1 MTDNLVIGLATIIF
15 AGIFAQWLAWR
26 IRIPSILLLLVFG
39 LLIGPIL
46 GFINP
51 DELFGDLLFP
61 LVSLAVGIILFEGG
75 LGLRLRDLPGI
86 KHVVRNLISIGALV
100 TWAVGAAAAYFI
112 IGLDLSLSLIRGA
125 ILIVSGPTVILP
137 LLRDVRPEGQ
147 VGSILRWEGILI
159 DPVGATLALLVFET
173 VLQTNLRSAT
183 GEALINLL
191 QIVIIGAALGWAGAR
206 ILSLLLKRYLIP
218 DHLQNTFTLM
228 AVIGI
233 FGLSNV
239 LASESG
245 LLATTIM
252 GMVLANQNAVSIKR
266 IIEFKEDL
274 GVLLTSS
281 IFVLLAAR
289 LQIGDILSLGWPALV
304 FLAAIILL
312 ARPLNVLI
320 STLGAPLQGK
330 EKAFL
335 AWMAPRGIVA
345 AAVASIF
352 AIELAHLGYPN
363 ADKLVSLTFLVII
376 GTVVVYGLTAGPL
389 ARRLGLAEANPQGLL
404 FVGAHKESRNLAK
417 ALKDAGIKIVLVDT
431 NARNVSLAEDEGL
444 RAYCGNVLY
453 EDFIEEINLGGVG
466 RMLALT
472 SNDEINTLASLHMAE
487 IFGRS
492 NVYQLPLRSN
502 SASSHESVPDY
513 LVGRLLFGP
522 DITYRVLSDR
532 FDAGWTLHIIE
543 LTNEFDYA
551 AFSEAC
557 ADYATPMFAIRS
569 DGTLVVLAATAAY
582 APHTGDKLIALVAP
596 SHTVEAPPPDTEEE
610 ALMEEP
616 ASESMT
622 NHSEET

>member
-1 MTDNLVIGLATIIF
+1 MTENLIVGLAAIVF

-26 IRIPSILLLLVFG
+26 IRIPSILLLLFFG

-75 LGLRLRDLPGI
+75 LGLRLRDLTGI
-86 KHVVRNLISIGALV
+86 RQVVRNLISIGALV
-100 TWAVGAAAAYFI
+100 TWVVGAAAAYFI
-112 IGLDLSLSLIRGA
+112 IGLDLSLSLILGA
-125 ILIVSGPTVILP
+125 ILTVSGPTVVLP

-159 DPVGATLALLVFET
+159 DPVGATLALLVFDT

-183 GEALINLL
+183 GEAVINLL

-218 DHLQNTFTLM
+218 DHLQNAFTLM
-228 AVIGI
+228 TVIVVFGI
-233 FGLSNV
+233 SNV

-266 IIEFKEDL
+266 IVEFKEDL

-289 LQIGDILSLGWPALV
+289 LQIGDILGLGWPALV
-304 FLAAIILL
+304 FLAAIIFL
-312 ARPLNVLI
+312 ARPLSVFF
-320 STLGAPLQGK
+320 STLGTPLQGK

-352 AIELAHLGYPN
+352 AIELAHDGYPN

-389 ARRLGLAEANPQGLL
+389 ARRLGLAEIDPQGLL
-404 FVGAHKESRNLAK
+404 FVGAHKGARNLAK
-417 ALKDAGIKIVLVDT
+417 ILMDVGVKIVMVDT
-431 NARNVSLAEDEGL
+431 NARNIRLAEEEGL

-453 EDFIEEINLGGVG
+453 EDFIEEINLGGIG

-472 SNDEINTLASLHMAE
+472 SNDEINALASLHMAE

-492 NVYQLPLRSN
+492 NVYQLPLRSTEK
-502 SASSHESVPDY
+502 SSHESVPDY
-513 LVGRLLFGP
+513 LVGRLLFGQGM
-522 DITYRVLSDR
+522 TYRVLSDR
-532 FDAGWTLHIIE
+532 FNAGWTLHVIE

-551 AFSEAC
+551 AFSETC
-557 ADYATPMFAIRS
+557 KEYATPMFAIRN
-569 DGTLVVLAATAAY
+569 DVTLVVLAATAAY
-582 APHTGDKLIALVAP
+582 APQSGDKLIALVAP
-596 SHTVEAPPPDTEEE
+596 NHAVEAPIPDTEKETSTGGQ
-610 ALMEEP
+610 
-616 ASESMT
+616 ASESVADR
-622 NHSEET
+622 SEET